1 MMDDEALPPPA
12 KRPRRTTVISG
23 RVPVRGPDVMVRL
36 LDEDTRNLGLSPSI
50 IMEFTRLEYLTFN
63 SSTVSY
69 LYIICAAI
77 FDIDNEKITIT
88 HSPTV
93 KTVKSLDEDDDD
105 DDDVTRMAWPAAED
119 EDQIKKGTYYIIFDE
134 DAGKFNVILGL
145 IVLEPDLD
153 LFKVKKK
160 AKKSQAAEEMSTPV
174 KPSTMPP
181 PEKTPAQRTPVKQTG
196 SPATVPASPSTSS
209 DSIGR
214 HVIARDHT
222 CIITDVDPSVCIMS
236 HIIPK
241 ALIEVWSTPS

>member
-1 MMDDEALPPPA
+1 MDDETEPPPA
-12 KRPRRTTVISG
+12 KRPRRATVISR
-23 RVPVRGPDVMVRL
+23 RVPVRGPDVVVRL
-36 LDEDTRNLGLSPSI
+36 QDEDTRNLGLSDPI
-50 IMEFTRLEYLTFN
+50 VMLFNRLDYLTFN
-63 SSTVSY
+63 STEVSY

-93 KTVKSLDEDDDD
+93 KIVKSLDEDDDD
-105 DDDVTRMAWPAAED
+105 DDDDDDTRMAWPLSED
-119 EDQIKKGTYYIIFDE
+119 DDQISKGTYCIIFDT

-145 IVLEPDLD
+145 IVLEPNLD

-160 AKKSQAAEEMSTPV
+160 AKSATEETSTPV

-181 PEKTPAQRTPVKQTG
+181 PGKTPAQRTPGNQ
-196 SPATVPASPSTSS
+196 PASPAIQPSPGPSS
-209 DSIGR
+209 ESLKR
-214 HVIARDHT
+214 HVIDRDLT
-222 CIITDVDPSVCIMS
+222 CIITDIHPSMCIMS